1 MGLYDSFMAH
11 RNGFARPKA
20 TSRPSVGS
28 GGLSGAFRGP
38 GEASS
43 RYISQYL
50 LPQEQYRG
58 ERAGNLQG
66 QYDAALS
73 DPTAQANKFTDFF
86 KHAAESYAAQ
96 ANRDFGQTLAR
107 TQANTAARFGGN
119 ASSEESRNVYNTSDL
134 FARNLTE
141 NLSKLA
147 PEAASM
153 GLQYTSQLGQAA
165 GQAQGEYDDLSR
177 LILSGI
183 GMFPQPKPK
192 GNSLLG
198 GITGAALG
206 YLKGGPVGAVA
217 GGVRGATSGG

>member
-1 MGLYDSFMAH
+1 MPGLFDFV
-11 RNGFARPKA
+11 RNGFPQRSPRPA
-20 TSRPSVGS
+20 SG

-43 RYISQYL
+43 RYINQYL
-50 LPQEQYRG
+50 LPQTQHRS

-66 QYDAALS
+66 QYDTALG
-73 DPTAQANKFTDFF
+73 DPAREAGKFSDFF
-86 KHAAESYAAQ
+86 RQAADSYGAQ
-96 ANRDFGQTLAR
+96 ANRDFGNTLAR

-119 ASSEESRNVYNTSDL
+119 ASSEEQRNVYNTSDL

-141 NLSKLA
+141 NLAKLA

-153 GLQYTSQLGQAA
+153 GLQHTGMLGQAA

-192 GNSLLG
+192 GKSLLG
-198 GITGAALG
+198 GLVGAAASFIPGAKEAANLTG
-206 YLKGGPVGAVA
+206 FTGG
-217 GGVRGATSGG
+217 